1 MPALRAFPH
10 RLPPRYDVA
19 AAVYG
24 AALATPGAAAD
35 AFEALPGR
43 VDALLRAG
51 RAADALDAVAAF
63 AASHASAASLADS
76 GLDATDVALLRV
88 KALAASPAGGNEGA
102 AGADALLEELIA
114 ASPDDFRP
122 LLAKGLRLRDA
133 GRQLAADKALVRA
146 RFLAPK
152 EARKVVDAVIGDR

>member
-1 MPALRAFPH
+1 M
-10 RLPPRYDVA
+10 A
-19 AAVYG
+19 AAAYG
-24 AALATPGAAAD
+24 AALASPAD

-43 VDALLRAG
+43 IDALLRAG
-51 RAADALDAVAAF
+51 RASDALDAVGAYDAA
-63 AASHASAASLADS
+63 HATSASLADT

-88 KALAASPAGGNEGA
+88 KALAALPGRE
-102 AGADALLEELIA
+102 ADADAALEALLSG
-114 ASPDDFRP
+114 SPDDFRP
-122 LLAKGLRLRDA
+122 LLAKGLRLRAA